1 VGVLRPALCHLAD
14 LLSPLY
20 SSVRNGHAAPLP
32 AFSHSS
38 PVTWPFAI
46 IPVVPNFPLFYV
58 LWRAWSHYKAWR
70 GALYLENLLKL
81 GMIVEKPSEQ
91 LDEIYTSQGVVVGPE
106 GSENVAPDTTS
117 SEGVKKGARG
127 PIKGAPATT
136 AVAEETSAEG
146 KEEIAPDATT
156 TPAAQVFHAQAEKHK
171 HGKHDSPHA
180 DPTVR
185 PPGLLLGKNQVP
197 LLSRAFSLKSNEIV
211 DVNRA
216 VEQAEARL
224 RAVEQKNVEVKAEEE
239 GKMTPKTEW
248 RGNLHR

>member
-1 VGVLRPALCHLAD
+1 
-14 LLSPLY
+14 
-20 SSVRNGHAAPLP
+20 
-32 AFSHSS
+32 
-38 PVTWPFAI
+38 
-46 IPVVPNFPLFYV
+46 
-58 LWRAWSHYKAWR
+58 
-70 GALYLENLLKL
+70 
-81 GMIVEKPSEQ
+81 MIVEKPSEQ

-106 GSENVAPDTTS
+106 GGENVAPDTTS

-136 AVAEETSAEG
+136 AAAEETSAEG

-156 TPAAQVFHAQAEKHK
+156 TPATQVFHAQAGKHK

-185 PPGLLLGKNQVP
+185 PAGLLLGRNQVP
-197 LLSRAFSLKSNEIV
+197 LLSRAFSLKPNEIV

-216 VEQAEARL
+216 VEQAESRL

-239 GKMTPKTEW
+239 GKMPPKTEW
-248 RGNLHR
+248 KGNLHR